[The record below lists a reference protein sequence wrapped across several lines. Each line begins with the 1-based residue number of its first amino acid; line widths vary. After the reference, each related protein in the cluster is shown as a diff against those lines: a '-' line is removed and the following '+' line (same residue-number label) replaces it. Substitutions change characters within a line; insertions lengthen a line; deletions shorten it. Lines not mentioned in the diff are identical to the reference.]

1 MTKEY
6 DRSKDKMIKIKNISK
21 KIKGTEVIKNVSC
34 ELEPG
39 HVYGIYGRNGSGK
52 TMLMRCMLGL
62 ISIDS
67 GEVEI
72 EGKKIG
78 KEIDQPQ
85 SVGAIIENVN
95 FFTYATGLE
104 NLKMLAAINKKIS
117 EKKIRETLER
127 VGLDPDDKRLVSKYS
142 LGMKQRLAIAQA
154 IMEEPD
160 LLVLDEPTNAL
171 DEEGIDRFRKII
183 QEEAKRKAT
192 IIIASHN
199 KEDITLLSDVKMR
212 MEAGRLIEVEVNDRK
227 ECIC

>member
-1 MTKEY
+1 
-6 DRSKDKMIKIKNISK
+6 MIKIKNISK